1 MDFFAKAHVS
11 KKKDSKAEEL
21 TKKNLKAMLQ
31 GYKRSDN
38 ELIKKSA
45 SGDIGIYTS
54 YDVSNVSDVEEI
66 VISGSEADTSQSKAS
81 EADSTSPSNIS
92 ASNLYINNEIE
103 TKSEDTESQKSSASG
118 KSSDEVVVRE
128 SRSNE
133 SISEC
138 DEEIQSLSDEA
149 ESVESDSSEE
159 IPLLIKL
166 DETTT
171 EAVSTDSEEFDPEG
185 ILASKILEKLGK
197 TKEESSH
204 KGKKRKLENVPK
216 KSKSKKNLRET
227 TPVVE
232 IDNVDQMK
240 ALSIVS
246 DDDNTT
252 STTDSAPY
260 VSVSVDDMP
269 DQSFSDVMSE
279 HFKPLVDAGSPP
291 TITDSDN
298 APVVDN
304 DYRIFL
310 VSDEDEKEGQQV
322 DENADCNQEGTQTQ
336 DQDENMAVTNDPY
349 AAEIPSSL
357 EDVTLNEHDKESQAE
372 NFVCPVKVYNTQN
385 GYVCVLRHPT
395 SLYIN
400 GKVRVKLLTGPVE
413 VLGHRLKE
421 GQKLK
426 LYAPNNSHSMCFS
439 TFTSE
444 TSSYGLFR
452 KLTAAGLAVSEAE
465 DIVTSLKPN
474 DGVILLKML
483 VESSIDFVQKYM
495 NTELSLRSLRTVES
509 VLRPISVDLEC
520 NLYLTKPW
528 RHFQMGTEWEVAVQH
543 GNGKQTLRIIKNLR
557 TSVLDI
563 TAG

>member
-1 MDFFAKAHVS
+1 MKWEIVLCENFRPKWIFFAKAHVL

-31 GYKRSDN
+31 GYRKSDN

-66 VISGSEADTSQSKAS
+66 VISGSEADTSQSKSS
-81 EADSTSPSNIS
+81 EADSTSPSKIS
-92 ASNLYINNEIE
+92 ASNRYINNEIE

-197 TKEESSH
+197 TKVESSH

-216 KSKSKKNLRET
+216 NSKSKKNLKET
-227 TPVVE
+227 TPVAE
-232 IDNVDQMK
+232 IDNVDEMK
-240 ALSIVS
+240 ALSIVT

-260 VSVSVDDMP
+260 VSVSVDYMP
-269 DQSFSDVMSE
+269 DQSFSDVMRE
-279 HFKPLVDAGSPP
+279 HFKPLVDAGSRFPP

-304 DYRIFL
+304 DYRLFL
-310 VSDEDEKEGQQV
+310 VSDEDEKEGQQI
-322 DENADCNQEGTQTQ
+322 DENADCNQEGTQEQ

-349 AAEIPSSL
+349 AVERPSS
-357 EDVTLNEHDKESQAE
+357 KE
-372 NFVCPVKVYNTQN
+372 NFVSPVKVYNTQN

-444 TSSYGLFR
+444 TSSYGLFG

-465 DIVTSLKPN
+465 DIVTSL
-474 DGVILLKML
+474 
-483 VESSIDFVQKYM
+483 
-495 NTELSLRSLRTVES
+495 
-509 VLRPISVDLEC
+509 
-520 NLYLTKPW
+520 
-528 RHFQMGTEWEVAVQH
+528 
-543 GNGKQTLRIIKNLR
+543 
-557 TSVLDI
+557 
-563 TAG
+563 